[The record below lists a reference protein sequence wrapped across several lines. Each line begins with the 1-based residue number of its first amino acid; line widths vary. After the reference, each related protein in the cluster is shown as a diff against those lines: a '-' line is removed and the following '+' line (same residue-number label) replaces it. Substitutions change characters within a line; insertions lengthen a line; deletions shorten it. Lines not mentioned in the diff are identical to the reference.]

1 MKLRN
6 FLSAPTAGS
15 EISEA
20 VSEEMSVSTEKAKY
34 KLLQQMKSL
43 MPGQT
48 IQGKIV
54 GKENAQVQIQLASD
68 LTLSARLDTEIP
80 IETGKIMTFQVKN
93 NGKGLTLSPLFAN
106 LTADENVIK
115 ALDMAGIPASDR
127 AVAMTESMMKEGM
140 SIDRQ
145 SLQTM
150 FKQISAFPE
159 ASVETIVQLQKLSV
173 PITAEN
179 LEQAEN
185 YQALNHQIEKGLQ
198 ALLEEFDGVVQNGY
212 EQGNIT
218 ETNHLVQAV
227 IEAVFGQAE
236 GPEAG
241 KADSLQQEM
250 QTETTGTALGE
261 KAEIL
266 QEKAASGKEEITAAQ
281 SQSET
286 VAGAGKDR
294 VQELLKQ
301 LLNLPE
307 ERENVGNAAGKLH
320 RQLAKE
326 LVSLLGREFQE
337 QFRLKP
343 EQVREGKP
351 VQELYEKIQKQLS
364 DLTEAVSRTAG
375 KETTFFKSVNQMQN
389 NLDFMNQL
397 NQTVHFVQLPLRLN
411 ERNAHGDLYVYT
423 NKKNLAQKE
432 GSISAFLHLDMEYL
446 GSVDIYVTME
456 EHRVGTRFQVQD
468 DEMLSFLYSHM
479 HILDERLQ
487 KRGYTLSYDMKVRE
501 EEAPAGV
508 LDTMLSQDRTVSM
521 LSQHAF
527 DVRA

>member
-6 FLSAPTAGS
+6 FLSAPATGS
-15 EISEA
+15 EMTGA
-20 VSEEMSVSTEKAKY
+20 VSEELSVSTESAKY
-34 KLLQQMKSL
+34 KLLQQIKSL

-106 LTADENVIK
+106 LTADENVMK

-127 AVAMTESMMKEGM
+127 AVAMTECMMKEGM

-145 SLQTM
+145 SLQAM
-150 FKQISAFPE
+150 FKQINAFPE
-159 ASVETIVQLQKLSV
+159 ASPGTIVQLQKLSV

-198 ALLEEFDGVVQNGY
+198 SLLEEFAGVVENGY
-212 EQGNIT
+212 EQGNII
-218 ETNHLVQAV
+218 ETNRLVQAV
-227 IEAVFGQAE
+227 TEAVFGQE
-236 GPEAG
+236 GLEVL
-241 KADSLQQEM
+241 KTDSLQQEIPM
-250 QTETTGTALGE
+250 ETAGTTLGE
-261 KAEIL
+261 KTGEASVL
-266 QEKAASGKEEITAAQ
+266 QEEASVKEEITASK
-281 SQSET
+281 SQTET
-286 VAGAGKDR
+286 VPDTAKSRA
-294 VQELLKQ
+294 QELLKQ
-301 LLNLPE
+301 LLNLPDE
-307 ERENVGNAAGKLH
+307 TGNAGKMH

-326 LVSLLGREFQE
+326 LVSFLGKEFQE

-364 DLTEAVSRTAG
+364 DLTEAVSQTAG
-375 KETTFFKSVNQMQN
+375 KENTFLKSVNQMQN

-397 NQTVHFVQLPLRLN
+397 NQTFHFVQLPLQLN

-432 GSISAFLHLDMEYL
+432 GNISAFLHLDMENL

-456 EHRVGTRFQVQD
+456 EQRVSTRFQVQD

-487 KRGYTLSYDMKVRE
+487 RRGYTLSYDMKVRE

-508 LDTMLSQDRTVSM
+508 LDTILSQDRTVSM